1 MNKFYTKQPDLI
13 YIDNELRLRRFG
25 GDYSFALTWYQ
36 DIELVKLVDGP
47 SAVLY
52 TPEKL
57 KKMYDYLTNQGEVYF
72 IEILRNDSYY
82 PIGDV
87 GLSKE
92 NLPIVIGDKNYQGL
106 GIGKK
111 VVSKLI
117 SMAKELDFT
126 YIKVEIFDYNI
137 PSQKLFT
144 SLGFKKFTDIK
155 DGKEYRLFL

>member
-1 MNKFYTKQPDLI
+1 MNIFDTKQPDVI

-25 GDYSFALTWYQ
+25 GDYRFALTWYQ
-36 DIELVKLVDGP
+36 DIELVNLVDGP
-47 SAVLY
+47 NAVLY

-57 KKMYDYLTNQGEVYF
+57 KKMYDCLTNQGEVYF
-72 IEILRNDSYY
+72 IEILKNDRYF

-87 GLSKE
+87 GLSQE
-92 NLPIVIGDKNYQGL
+92 NLPIVIGEKNYQGL

-117 SMAKELDFT
+117 SIAKELDFA

-144 SLGFKKFTDIK
+144 SLGFKEFTNIK
-155 DGKEYRLFL
+155 NGKKYILFL